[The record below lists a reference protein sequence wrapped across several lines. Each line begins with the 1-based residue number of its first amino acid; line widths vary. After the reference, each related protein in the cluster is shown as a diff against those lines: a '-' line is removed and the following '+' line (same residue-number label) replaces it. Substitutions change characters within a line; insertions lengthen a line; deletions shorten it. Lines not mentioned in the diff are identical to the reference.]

1 MKKVK
6 LTIAG
11 LAIFL
16 VVIIVFQNVE
26 SVATRI
32 LFIKITMPRSLLLL
46 VTMLLGF
53 VIGII
58 FGGSITNRFK
68 KT

>member
-1 MKKVK
+1 MHKVK

-11 LAIFL
+11 LTL
-16 VVIIVFQNVE
+16 LLMVIILFQNAE
-26 SVATRI
+26 STVTRI
-32 LFIKITMPRSLLLL
+32 LFIEIKMPRALLLL

-53 VIGII
+53 IAGMI
-58 FGGSITNRFK
+58 FGGTVRDRLK

>member
-6 LTIAG
+6 LTIAVM
-11 LAIFL
+11 AIFL

-32 LFIKITMPRSLLLL
+32 LFIKITMPRALLLL

-53 VIGII
+53 VIVII